1 MLFCSFAKIILFIAE
16 KDKEK
21 KKSHLPRTW
30 HELAVIVKEVTS
42 VNNRRVDI
50 KAKNFTLYSCAC
62 H

>member
-16 KDKEK
+16 KDKE